1 MLLQVSGAEASW
13 SAPRTLAAG
22 CALVGGPQVAFPS
35 EGPTLPTGR
44 GAIVWASE
52 KARCESSASGSP
64 PTFAVTVAAIETG
77 ERPSAVSRRALE
89 GVFTG
94 ELTAV
99 GADFGQLAIAAGAQ
113 GEIVSAGAGTEV
125 LQGRA
130 TRPLGSPA
138 AVAAGLPSVL
148 TRAYLGDVAVATV
161 APGQIDVRVERWDHR
176 GFHPNRVV
184 PVGAGPVTAIA
195 VTMDYR
201 SDLLLA
207 WQQSGSIFARVLRA
221 HGTDDPTQRLGPSE
235 PEPQLQAMLSDNN
248 HGMVAWSSTS
258 PAGSGGSAAPV
269 TTTYIDISGTGVR
282 FGGPQT
288 VATYSDPAEV
298 GKSEGSLALV
308 RLADEN
314 VQMGWTTV
322 EDGHYVVRSAPAVY
336 ATSSLTTLLSN
347 PDEDAVLADLAA
359 GPANEAIALW
369 TNGPRQA
376 PSLQSV
382 SSAPVESVPWES
394 TTPPAAPAQPAQSE
408 LWEARTSIVPRDH
421 VVLQPPEMIAPAG
434 PVADPTVAVDP
445 RNDDAVA
452 AWSLVG
458 ADPSVEYSVSAGASG
473 YRPHPPSSERN
484 VAITGGEWMRIALAA
499 GASAAEQ
506 ALAAM
511 NG

>member
-1 MLLQVSGAEASW
+1 MCLPASVAEGSW
-13 SAPRTLAAG
+13 SAPRVLAAG

-35 EGPTLPTGR
+35 EGPTLPTGE

-52 KARCESSASGSP
+52 ESRCESSASGAP
-64 PTFAVTVAAIETG
+64 PTFAVTVAAIG
-77 ERPSAVSRRALE
+77 RNERPSSVRERALE

-322 EDGHYVVRSAPAVY
+322 EDGHYVVRRCSPIRMK
-336 ATSSLTTLLSN
+336 TRFWR
-347 PDEDAVLADLAA
+347 
-359 GPANEAIALW
+359 IW
-369 TNGPRQA
+369 
-376 PSLQSV
+376 
-382 SSAPVESVPWES
+382 
-394 TTPPAAPAQPAQSE
+394 PPARRMRRSRCGRTAQGRRRASRASR
-408 LWEARTSIVPRDH
+408 ARRWRACRGNRRPRRR
-421 VVLQPPEMIAPAG
+421 PRPNRRRASCGRRARRSS
-434 PVADPTVAVDP
+434 PVTTWSFSP
-445 RNDDAVA
+445 RK
-452 AWSLVG
+452 
-458 ADPSVEYSVSAGASG
+458 
-473 YRPHPPSSERN
+473 
-484 VAITGGEWMRIALAA
+484 
-499 GASAAEQ
+499 
-506 ALAAM
+506 
-511 NG
+511 